1 MEGKK
6 MNNSQNKNL
15 LTEGSIWKKLMGFAF
30 PLFLGNL
37 FQQLYNTAD
46 SLIVGN
52 FLGSDALAAVSS
64 SGSLTFLLVGFFQ
77 GLAMGAGVIIARYF
91 GARQKKEL
99 HRAIHTTVAF
109 GILCGILLTAGG
121 VVLAPKI
128 LILMKTPADIL
139 PKSTLYFQV
148 YAMGS
153 LGLVL
158 YNNFVGIM
166 QAVGDSRHPLY
177 YLIFSSLLNVALD
190 MVFVGGFGMGVEG
203 AALATIISQFMSA
216 FLCLYRLMKK
226 SSEEY
231 TVSLRDVRLDS
242 YMLKQIVSNG
252 LPAGIQNS
260 VIAIANVVVQ
270 SNINSFGKLA
280 VAGCGAYS
288 KVEGFGFLPI
298 TCFSM
303 GLTTFISQNLGA
315 KKYDR
320 AKKEPVLVSS
330 AVFRWQR
337 SWELL
342 CILQVRYLLPLLT
355 MIRK

>member
-1 MEGKK
+1 
-6 MNNSQNKNL
+6 
-15 LTEGSIWKKLMGFAF
+15 
-30 PLFLGNL
+30 
-37 FQQLYNTAD
+37 
-46 SLIVGN
+46 
-52 FLGSDALAAVSS
+52 
-64 SGSLTFLLVGFFQ
+64 
-77 GLAMGAGVIIARYF
+77 
-91 GARQKKEL
+91 
-99 HRAIHTTVAF
+99 
-109 GILCGILLTAGG
+109 
-121 VVLAPKI
+121 
-128 LILMKTPADIL
+128 
-139 PKSTLYFQV
+139 
-148 YAMGS
+148 
-153 LGLVL
+153 
-158 YNNFVGIM
+158 M

-190 MVFVGGFGMGVEG
+190 MVFVGGLGMGVEG

-226 SSEEY
+226 SPEEY

-320 AKKEPVLVSS
+320 AKKGARIGILCSISMAEIVGLIVHFASPGFIAAFNNDPKVIAFGVKEAHIITLFYFLLAFSHCIAGICRGSGRAVVPMLIMLSVWC
-330 AVFRWQR
+330 VFRICYITVAMRICHDIRLLFLAYPITWTISSIIYFIYYKCSGWQ
-337 SWELL
+337 
-342 CILQVRYLLPLLT
+342 
-355 MIRK
+355 KGFAK

>member
-1 MEGKK
+1 
-6 MNNSQNKNL
+6 
-15 LTEGSIWKKLMGFAF
+15 
-30 PLFLGNL
+30 
-37 FQQLYNTAD
+37 
-46 SLIVGN
+46 
-52 FLGSDALAAVSS
+52 
-64 SGSLTFLLVGFFQ
+64 
-77 GLAMGAGVIIARYF
+77 MGAGVIIARYF

-190 MVFVGGFGMGVEG
+190 MVFVGGLGMGVEG

-226 SSEEY
+226 NPEEY

-242 YMLKQIVSNG
+242 YTETDR
-252 LPAGIQNS
+252 IQRS
-260 VIAIANVVVQ
+260 
-270 SNINSFGKLA
+270 SCWHPEFR
-280 VAGCGAYS
+280 
-288 KVEGFGFLPI
+288 
-298 TCFSM
+298 
-303 GLTTFISQNLGA
+303 
-315 KKYDR
+315 DR
-320 AKKEPVLVSS
+320 HCKRGS
-330 AVFRWQR
+330 AV
-337 SWELL
+337 
-342 CILQVRYLLPLLT
+342 
-355 MIRK
+355 